1 MVSNSKASGTDLA
14 LRELIAE
21 TTNLTKIVTSGT
33 EKLNDAV
40 AQSQN
45 NVNESYRI
53 QQSIAG
59 VASDVQAQVDIAE
72 KHAQDAENFAND
84 AQNRV
89 NDAQGFV
96 GQCQSIARK
105 LDKKLNDTTDL
116 VNDAENHVRAAEQ
129 FANEAKAQVELAT
142 AQAAEATIQADR
154 AHKAVAL
161 CEAEITKGENI
172 VASADAI
179 RIQTQ
184 KIHDNTEQLANDA
197 LETLD
202 EQTLAIRDEMQALAI
217 NIEADQIELAN
228 KITADQQQL
237 ASTIKADQDQLEL
250 NVANHVLPLSVSLI
264 ETQTLIAKYHSFN

>member
-40 AQSQN
+40 AQSQD
-45 NVNESYRI
+45 NVDESYRI

-89 NDAQGFV
+89 DDAQGFV

-129 FANEAKAQVELAT
+129 WAAEAKAQVALAS
-142 AQAAEATIQADR
+142 AQATEATTEANR
-154 AHKAVAL
+154 AYAAVAL

-172 VASADAI
+172 VNNADAI

-184 KIHDNTEQLANDA
+184 QIHDNTE
-197 LETLD
+197 
-202 EQTLAIRDEMQALAI
+202 
-217 NIEADQIELAN
+217 
-228 KITADQQQL
+228 QL

>member
-1 MVSNSKASGTDLA
+1 MVSNSKASGNELA

-40 AQSQN
+40 AQSQD

-53 QQSIAG
+53 QKSIAG

-89 NDAQGFV
+89 DDAQGFV

-129 FANEAKAQVELAT
+129 WAAEAKAQVPLAT

-154 AHKAVAL
+154 AHVAVAL

-184 KIHDNTEQLANDA
+184 KIHDNTEQLA
-197 LETLD
+197 
-202 EQTLAIRDEMQALAI
+202 
-217 NIEADQIELAN
+217 
-228 KITADQQQL
+228 
-237 ASTIKADQDQLEL
+237 STIKADQDQLEL
-250 NVANHVLPLSVSLI
+250 NMANHVLPLSVSLI